1 MWTGG
6 QIKVVWLM
14 DSKERRKYE
23 TGEIYLDMQ
32 ERKTE
37 TVVERKM
44 KYLLQVF
51 ACIPHEI

>member
-51 ACIPHEI
+51 ACILHEI